1 MSESENSPQN
11 ELKET
16 LRRLDQI
23 RPEQI
28 SIETMR
34 EMQQTLRTQF
44 DDLSRQATTL
54 MESATAAVDQADPSI
69 LNTVKSRTARL
80 RNQVE
85 SLEDQDRKLENA
97 IQQRI
102 MRDGMAAALGSESR
116 LKVFERVV
124 LVLIL
129 LVLGLLVYDNVAPE
143 EGRPPWLTEDS
154 IFLFDTVCCAI
165 FMTEFVMR
173 LKCGDS
179 KTFVWRHHWIDFV
192 TSIPIPGEAQLAL
205 SLIHI

>member
-1 MSESENSPQN
+1 MSEPENSPQN

-54 MESATAAVDQADPSI
+54 MESATAGVDQADPSI

-80 RNQVE
+80 RNEVE

-97 IQQRI
+97 IQRRI
-102 MRDGMAAALGSESR
+102 MRMG
-116 LKVFERVV
+116 
-124 LVLIL
+124 
-129 LVLGLLVYDNVAPE
+129 
-143 EGRPPWLTEDS
+143 
-154 IFLFDTVCCAI
+154 
-165 FMTEFVMR
+165 
-173 LKCGDS
+173 
-179 KTFVWRHHWIDFV
+179 
-192 TSIPIPGEAQLAL
+192 
-205 SLIHI
+205 